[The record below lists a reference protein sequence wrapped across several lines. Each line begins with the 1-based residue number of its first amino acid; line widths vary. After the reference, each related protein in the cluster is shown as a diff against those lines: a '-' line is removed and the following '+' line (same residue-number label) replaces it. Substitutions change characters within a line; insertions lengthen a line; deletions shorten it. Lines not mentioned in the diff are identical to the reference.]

1 MNEIIIAV
9 VAVSAIG
16 LVAGIILALAGHF
29 FFVPTDETVEKLRAE
44 LPGANCGGC
53 GFSGCDGYAE
63 GIKNGAPCNLCA
75 PGGNELVNK
84 LSEIMGVE
92 AVALEVKKA
101 VVLCR
106 GTNGAVNAKYEN
118 DGIETCRA
126 VSLLSNGDGSC
137 NYGCL
142 GYGDCAKVC
151 NENGIRVVDG
161 VARVDVNLCIG
172 CGACV
177 KACPRNIIELL
188 PLSFTAVMCKSADKG
203 ADTRKNCKNGCI
215 GCMKCEKIC
224 HTGAIKVENFHAK
237 VDQSK
242 CDKCG
247 MCAEAC
253 PVNVIFIKK

>member
-9 VAVSAIG
+9 IAVSAIG

-29 FFVPTDETVEKLRAE
+29 FAVEADETVEALRAE

-75 PGGNELVNK
+75 PGGNELVKK
-84 LSEIMGVE
+84 LSAIMGVE
-92 AVALEVKKA
+92 AQELEIKKA

-106 GTNGAVNAKYEN
+106 GTSSVTGTKYEN
-118 DGIETCRA
+118 DGIQTCRA

-137 NYGCL
+137 AYGCL

-151 NENGIRVVDG
+151 SENGIRVIDG
-161 VARVDVNLCIG
+161 VARVDRNLCVA
-172 CGACV
+172 CGQCV
-177 KACPRNIIELL
+177 KACPRGIIALL
-188 PLSFTAVMCKSADKG
+188 PEKATVPLCKSADKG

-224 HTGAIKVENFHAK
+224 HTGAIKVEDFHAV

-247 MCAEAC
+247 MCVSAC
-253 PVNVIFIKK
+253 PVNVIFITK